1 MVTVKVRRI
10 SKYRGWS
17 NVDRGRDAFT
27 HDGTGSDGTGSD
39 GSSASK
45 SSDESARK
53 RSDWYNSLGRRKRRG
68 HCKRSISPSQSVR
81 LSDLNVERR
90 DHNDC
95 LSRAPFEKVLSTN
108 VLDEQE
114 DFQGKKN
121 DERDCG
127 GNNEDTTSTR
137 FSFIKMLC
145 TSDILVCS
153 GVRC

>member
-10 SKYRGWS
+10 GKYRGRS
-17 NVDRGRDAFT
+17 NVDRGRDDFT
-27 HDGTGSDGTGSD
+27 HDGIGSD
-39 GSSASK
+39 SSASK

-53 RSDWYNSLGRRKRRG
+53 RIDWYNSLGRQKRRG
-68 HCKRSISPSQSVR
+68 RCRRSISPSQSVR

-95 LSRAPFEKVLSTN
+95 LPRAPFDEVLSTN
-108 VLDEQE
+108 VLDEQK
-114 DFQGKKN
+114 DFQGKIN

-127 GNNEDTTSTR
+127 DNNEDTSGTR

-145 TSDILVCS
+145 TSDLLLCS